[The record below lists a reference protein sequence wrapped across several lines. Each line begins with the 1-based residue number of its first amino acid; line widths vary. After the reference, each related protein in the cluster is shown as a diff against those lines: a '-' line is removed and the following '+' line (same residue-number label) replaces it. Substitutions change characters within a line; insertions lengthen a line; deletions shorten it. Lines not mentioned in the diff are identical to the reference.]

1 MMTAVTEDA
10 RRGWA
15 MPGSAADQ
23 DEGVPA
29 GAPLPPPG
37 APAPGSPGAP
47 SPGPGPGPTGRP
59 APPIGPAPG
68 PDAVPRVALRPMT
81 VADVLDGAFAV
92 IKARP
97 RKILGLTAGFV
108 VPISLALAY
117 VQRDA
122 VVDFWINDDG
132 RLSGDSSTG
141 GPDLATSIAA
151 LIVPSIA
158 LVCVS
163 AALAHLISGWSVGR
177 DAPVREML
185 GVVGRRWWPL
195 LASFVV
201 VHLAEVAG
209 AFGCYIGLLFVLPL
223 FVPVAPIIGTEGASA
238 GEALRRSVR
247 LVRVRY
253 WPVMGLAVLMG
264 VVSLLLRLALGSLPQ
279 AIALRLDSWPLLAL
293 GGILSQVVTTP
304 FVAAATVLLYL
315 DLRVRTE
322 GLDLE
327 IAARETLDRAA

>member
-1 MMTAVTEDA
+1 MMTAVTQDA
-10 RRGWA
+10 RGGWA

-23 DEGVPA
+23 DAGVPA
-29 GAPLPPPG
+29 GAPLPPT
-37 APAPGSPGAP
+37 GAP
-47 SPGPGPGPTGRP
+47 SAPGPGSRAAP
-59 APPIGPAPG
+59 AIAAAP
-68 PDAVPRVALRPMT
+68 DAAVPRVALRPMT

-108 VPISLALAY
+108 VPISLAAAY
-117 VQRDA
+117 VRRDA
-122 VVDFWINDDG
+122 VGIFFSDDG
-132 RLSGDSSTG
+132 RLSGDSPTG
-141 GPDLATSIAA
+141 GPDLATTIAL

-163 AALAHLISGWSVGR
+163 AALAHLVSGWSVGR

-201 VHLAEVAG
+201 VHLAEIGG
-209 AFGCYIGLLFVLPL
+209 AFGCYIGALFVVPL

-247 LVRVRY
+247 LVRARY

-264 VVSLLLRLALGSLPQ
+264 VVSLLLGQALASLPR
-279 AIALRLDSWPLLAL
+279 AIALGLESWPLLAL
-293 GGILSQVVTTP
+293 GSILSQVVTTP